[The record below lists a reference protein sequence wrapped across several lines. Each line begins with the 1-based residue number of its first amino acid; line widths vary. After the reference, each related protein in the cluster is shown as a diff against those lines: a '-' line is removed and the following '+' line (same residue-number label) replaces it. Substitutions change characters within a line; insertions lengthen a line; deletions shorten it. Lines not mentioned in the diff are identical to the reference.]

1 MFHVKGKPK
10 KSKQILLTS
19 IKYIY
24 ENLVPVVIYHLLL
37 CLLVINIL

>member
-1 MFHVKGKPK
+1 MFRVKGNT
-10 KSKQILLTS
+10 KSKQILLNS

-24 ENLVPVVIYHLLL
+24 ESLVVIYHLLL